1 MLTYTGQS
9 ENIISQEMAVEMLT
23 PQIEDRGLGP
33 WIDDDG
39 GDLLYFGQAGHTDG
53 YKSYVVVYPKRG
65 QGVVIM
71 TNSDAGEELYHEILN
86 SVTNEYGWTRDY
98 TVLGTVIVVLLI
110 VGVVIL
116 LIWRRERSS
125 RGLV

>member
-9 ENIISQEMAVEMLT
+9 ENIISQEMANEMLT

-33 WIDDDG
+33 WIGDDG
-39 GDLLYFGQAGHTDG
+39 GDLLYFGHEGHTDG
-53 YKSYVVVYPKRG
+53 YKSYIAFYPKRG
-65 QGVVIM
+65 QGLVIM
-71 TNSDAGEELYHEILN
+71 TNSDAGDELYNEILN
-86 SVTNEYGWTRDY
+86 SVTNEYGWARDY
-98 TVLGTVIVVLLI
+98 TVLGIAIVVLLI

-116 LIWRRERSS
+116 LIWRRQRSG